1 MSRTA
6 LAAALLLGMV
16 AASVEARW
24 LKGNTHTHT
33 SRSDGDAPPETVV
46 RWYREHGY
54 DFLVITDHDQ
64 VTTPHPRYADPLPAA
79 RGEGLLLIPGEEVTD
94 RLPKKPLHI
103 CALGLTKAVKPQG
116 GATPVEVL
124 QADIDAVR
132 EAGGLPV
139 INHPNFGWAFGV
151 EELRQLE
158 RVALLEI
165 ASGHPLVNMDGP
177 PSVESMWD
185 ALLMEDRRVFAVAV
199 DDAHHYG
206 LEPPKG
212 ELPARPGQGWVV
224 VRAEKPAAPEILAA
238 LARGDFYASTG
249 PALDTYDVTKDA
261 ITIAVSPSYQTR
273 YRVQFIVRGK
283 VVQETVGMT
292 AVYRIRGDEGYVRA
306 KVLDSN
312 GKAAW
317 MQPVLVRR

>member
-6 LAAALLLGMV
+6 LAAAVLLWMT

-33 SRSDGDAPPETVV
+33 LRSDGDASPETVV
-46 RWYREHGY
+46 RWYRDHGY
-54 DFLVITDHDQ
+54 DFLVLTDHDQ
-64 VTTPHPRYADPLPAA
+64 VTRLD
-79 RGEGLLLIPGEEVTD
+79 GGGLLLIPGEEVTD
-94 RLPKKPLHI
+94 KLPRKPLHI
-103 CALGLTKAVKPQG
+103 CALGVTKVVKPQG

-124 QADIDAVR
+124 QHDIDAVR
-132 EAGGLPV
+132 AAGGIPV
-139 INHPNFGWAFGV
+139 INHPNFGWSFGAD
-151 EELRQLE
+151 ELRQL
-158 RVALLEI
+158 RGVALLEI

-185 ALLMEDRRVFAVAV
+185 ALLMAGKRVFAVAV

-224 VRAEKPAAPEILAA
+224 VRADKLAA
-238 LARGDFYASTG
+238 ADILTALERGDFYASTG
-249 PALDTYDVTKDA
+249 PALDAYDVSREA
-261 ITIAVSPSYQTR
+261 ITVTIRAAYQTR
-273 YRVQFIVRGK
+273 YRVQFLSRGS
-283 VVQETVGMT
+283 VLQETVGMSAT
-292 AVYRIRGDEGYVRA
+292 YRIRGDEGYVRA

-317 MQPVLVRR
+317 MQPVMVTR